1 MTNNKFHNF
10 EYDDVLNAENLD
22 KLTENYIIYE
32 EKIAKLQEHI
42 EEIYELIAGDDAI
55 NRFTQDEMVDYIKV
69 LNEQIAEWENETHES
84 FMPTD
89 E

>member
-1 MTNNKFHNF
+1 MFHMF
-10 EYDDVLNAENLD
+10 EYEDVMTSDNLD
-22 KLTENYIIYE
+22 KLSENYEEYE
-32 EKIAKLQEHI
+32 EKISKLKEHI